1 MKDLNVFRIVVYH
14 SISNMKKKFIIL
26 ATISLLVLTQT
37 FAQKKGAK
45 DPVLLKFDKESVT
58 KSEFERVYQKNNGGY
73 TVAATH
79 TPAQFREYLN
89 LYINFKRKVFE
100 AEEAGLDKTPSF
112 LTEYNNY
119 KKQLAQP
126 YLSAKEVEER
136 LIQEAF
142 QRSKYTMNASH
153 LLLMLDENA
162 APEDT
167 LAVYN
172 KIMSYRDSVLKFGQ
186 NFEEMAQKYSQDP
199 SAKDNK
205 GNLGYFNVFDMVYP
219 FESAVYNTAVGQ
231 ISMPVRTKFGYH
243 ILKVN
248 DKISVE
254 GTKRASHIIIRIGDR
269 YSAKDSVEAEA
280 KIKEIYGKLK
290 SGSDFAELAKQYSDD
305 PSTAS
310 KGGDLGTTRLLPALE
325 ERKLKLAQA
334 QYTEPFKT
342 QFGWH
347 ILKVTEVATPTT
359 IESARNDLKRR
370 IERDTRSQISKQS
383 LIVKLKKENNF
394 ALNKANASKFRQN
407 VGQNFPAGAWNK
419 SEYKDSADFKLELF
433 RLADAKGKVTLSRNL
448 QDFVNY
454 YTKTH
459 PRFNKMTPEQ
469 AVDAAISQFADQE
482 LLAFEEERLP
492 EKNPDYKALLRE
504 YRDGILLFTLM
515 EQKVWKKA
523 VEDSV
528 GLKAF
533 YETNKAQFQ
542 ANEMVDA
549 IEFRTIDENI
559 IKEVERLLKEGNAP
573 KVVDSTINA
582 TASSTLKIRRTV
594 QTYEK
599 GKNEAATN
607 VFTMNVGDRSEIV
620 KDNEFYKI
628 YVVEKKYPAGIKP
641 FEKAKSECITK
652 YQDNL
657 EKTWLQSLEKKYPA
671 KVDEKVFG
679 NLYKK

>member
-1 MKDLNVFRIVVYH
+1 
-14 SISNMKKKFIIL
+14 MKKQFIIF
-26 ATISLLVLTQT
+26 ATFSLLVLSQS
-37 FAQKKGAK
+37 FAQKAAK
-45 DPVLLKFDKESVT
+45 DAVLLKFDKESVT

-73 TVAATH
+73 AAAATH

-112 LTEYNNY
+112 LAEYNNY

-126 YLSAKEVEER
+126 YLSAKEVEEK

-142 QRSKYTMNASH
+142 QRSKFTMNASH
-153 LLLMLDENA
+153 LLLMIDENA
-162 APEDT
+162 SPEDT
-167 LAVYN
+167 LMVYH
-172 KIMSYRDSVLKFGQ
+172 KILGYRDSIVKFGK
-186 NFEEMAQKYSQDP
+186 NFDYMAQTYSQDP

-219 FESAVYNTAVGQ
+219 FESAVYNTPVGQ
-231 ISMPVRTKFGYH
+231 VSMPVRTKFGYH

-269 YSAKDSVEAEA
+269 YSAKDSIEAQA
-280 KIKEIYGKLK
+280 KINEIYQKLK
-290 SGSDFAELAKQYSDD
+290 AGSDFAELAKQYSDD

-325 ERKLKLAQA
+325 ERKLKLLQG

-394 ALNKANASKFRQN
+394 TLNKANVAKFKQN
-407 VGQNFPAGAWNK
+407 LTEAFPRGAWNK
-419 SEYKDSADFKLELF
+419 TDYKDSADFKLELF
-433 RLADAKGKVTLSRNL
+433 RLTDAKGKVTLSRSL

-454 YTKTH
+454 YIKNH
-459 PRFNKMTPEQ
+459 PRFGKMSVEQ
-469 AVDAAISQFADQE
+469 AADAAISQFADQE

-523 VEDSV
+523 VEDTV

-533 YETNKAQFQ
+533 YESNKAQFQ

-559 IKEVERLLKEGNAP
+559 IKEVQSLLEAGNSPKE
-573 KVVDSTINA
+573 VDSTINA
-582 TASSTLKIRRTV
+582 TASSTLKIRRTM
-594 QTYEK
+594 QTFEK
-599 GKNEAATN
+599 GKNEAAVN
-607 VFTMNVGDRSEIV
+607 VFAMNVGDRSVIV

-628 YVVEKKYPAGIKP
+628 YIVEKKYPAGIKP

-657 EKTWLQSLEKKYPA
+657 EKTWLQALEKKYPV
-671 KVDEKVFG
+671 KVDEKVFA

>member
-1 MKDLNVFRIVVYH
+1 MPVLLAAAYH
-14 SISNMKKKFIIL
+14 SISNMKKQFIIF
-26 ATISLLVLTQT
+26 ATISLLVLTPS
-37 FAQKKGAK
+37 FAQKKAAK
-45 DPVLLKFDKESVT
+45 DPVLLKFDKENVT

-73 TVAATH
+73 AAAAAH

-126 YLSAKEVEER
+126 YLSAKEVEET
-136 LIQEAF
+136 LIKEAF
-142 QRSKYTMNASH
+142 QRSKYTVNASH
-153 LLLMLDENA
+153 LLLMIDENA
-162 APEDT
+162 SPEDT
-167 LAVYN
+167 LMVYN
-172 KIMSYRDSVLKFGQ
+172 KILGYRDSVLKFKK

-219 FESAVYNTAVGQ
+219 FESAVYNTPVGQ
-231 ISMPVRTKFGYH
+231 VSMPVRTKFGYH

-254 GTKRASHIIIRIGDR
+254 GTKRASHIIIRVGDR
-269 YSAKDSVEAEA
+269 YSAKDSLEAEA
-280 KIKEIYGKLK
+280 KIAEIYQKLK
-290 SGSDFAELAKQYSDD
+290 GGSDFLELAKQYSDD

-325 ERKLKLAQA
+325 ERKLKLAQG
-334 QYTEPFKT
+334 QYTEPFHT

-359 IESARNDLKRR
+359 MESARNDLKRR

-394 ALNKANASKFRQN
+394 ALNKANVEKFKKN
-407 VGQNFPAGAWNK
+407 LSPTFTGGSWAK
-419 SEYKDSADFKLELF
+419 TEYKDSADFKLELF
-433 RLADAKGKVTLSRNL
+433 RLTDAKGKITLTRSL

-454 YTKTH
+454 YTKVH
-459 PRFNKMTPEQ
+459 PRFGKMSVPQ
-469 AVDAAISQFADQE
+469 AADAAISQFADQE

-523 VEDSV
+523 VEDTT

-533 YETNKAQFQ
+533 YEKNKAQFQ

-549 IEFRTIDENI
+549 VEFRTIDETI
-559 IKEVERLLKEGNAP
+559 IKEVERLLQEGNSA
-573 KVVDSTINA
+573 KKVDSTINA
-582 TASSTLKIRRTV
+582 TASSTLKIRRTM
-594 QTYEK
+594 QTFEK
-599 GKNEAATN
+599 GKNEAAAN

-628 YVVEKKYPAGIKP
+628 YLVEKKYPAGIKP

-657 EKTWLQSLEKKYPA
+657 EKTWLQSLEKKYPVKEDA
-671 KVDEKVFG
+671 KVFG